1 MRASESASLQHT
13 FPAPYLPVSS
23 KQHLSAR
30 EAALLLVYH
39 LRLLNWWLV
48 LLMALG
54 FLGAGFLVWL
64 PLHIG
69 GAQALRQ
76 AADLSRFVLEP
87 GSGLLTGLL
96 ASALIVNDPLLEVT
110 MTTRAGIAR
119 VLLWRALLTF
129 FCLLCGSAA
138 FLAWSLASGI
148 SYARQQGPLY
158 LLLVWLAPV
167 LVTGML
173 SLFGALL
180 TRNAALGLIIAAVP
194 LAGSL
199 FLYAKLV
206 SIPETHP
213 FFLSYTFS
221 GGQDAHDWWV
231 NRLTLLGI
239 AGAFT
244 IGNWWLLRREER
256 LLGNG
261 L

>member
-1 MRASESASLQHT
+1 MPSDQDENRAVWQNADELEWELPAAASGSPVASMLSDEDDQSLAEDIDTDDLLEPDTESDLLHWSRPPLLSKETLRTVARQLSPVLV
-13 FPAPYLPVSS
+13 PLPF
-23 KQHLSAR
+23 
-30 EAALLLVYH
+30 ALLV
-39 LRLLNWWLV
+39 
-48 LLMALG
+48 
-54 FLGAGFLVWL
+54 FLFTL
-64 PLHIG
+64 PATL
-69 GAQALRQ
+69 
-76 AADLSRFVLEP
+76 
-87 GSGLLTGLL
+87 
-96 ASALIVNDPLLEVT
+96 
-110 MTTRAGIAR
+110 
-119 VLLWRALLTF
+119 
-129 FCLLCGSAA
+129 
-138 FLAWSLASGI
+138 
-148 SYARQQGPLY
+148 QGPP
-158 LLLVWLAPV
+158 AHPSV